1 MPSSS
6 GGFEQAYNAQ
16 AGVDVETHLIVE
28 QHITQQP
35 NDKQEIKPALEKI
48 AALPEALGEIENM
61 LADPGLLQW
70 GKCGFVQRCEY

>member
-35 NDKQEIKPALEKI
+35 NDKQEIKPAL
-48 AALPEALGEIENM
+48 GEDRGATRSAWRKPKNI
-61 LADPGLLQW
+61 LADPGLLQ
-70 GKCGFVQRCEY
+70 GDT